1 MADEV
6 KINPFLE
13 IGSTGLTRFGGWI
26 YEEWLKDLQGQKA
39 IKIYKE
45 MRDSDP
51 VIGAILFAIKM
62 LIRQASWRVE
72 AGGNTRQDEEAKE
85 FLESCMKD
93 MSHSWHDLITEIL
106 SMLVFGWS
114 YHELVFK
121 RRNGDSRDPAQ
132 KSKYTDGRIGWRKI
146 PIRAQETFYQW
157 VFDEEDGGIKAL
169 KQMPPPDYRIREIPI
184 EKSLLFRTESR
195 KGSPEGVSI
204 LRTAYRAW
212 YFKKNIEEIEGI
224 GIERDLAGLPV
235 AYVPLELLNPNATT
249 EQKAVLSLIQRLV
262 TNIRRDETEGVVF
275 PAEELPDGR
284 KTGYKLSLLSTGGR
298 RQFDTTDIIERY
310 DKRIAMTVLADFIL
324 LGQDKVGSYALASS
338 KTNMFSLAIG
348 AILDSIQEVFN
359 TYAVPRLFALNS
371 FQGLSG
377 LPVLVHGDVES
388 PDLKELGDYISS
400 LAGAGFNI
408 IDDEVENYLRQVAS
422 LPQKPKEG
430 LGKRLYLPA
439 RIKQS
444 VDDDRQEFIKAVR
457 ELREAVRKAME
468 V

>member
-1 MADEV
+1 MADTDQM
-6 KINPFLE
+6 KISPFVE

-26 YEEWLKDLQGQKA
+26 SEEWLRDLQG
-39 IKIYKE
+39 IKGIKVYKE
-45 MRDSDP
+45 MRDNDP

-62 LIRQASWRVE
+62 LIRQASWWVE
-72 AGGNTRQDEEAKE
+72 AAGNTRQDEEAKE

-93 MSHSWHDLITEIL
+93 MSHTWHDLITEIL
-106 SMLVFGWS
+106 SMLVFGWCWN
-114 YHELVFK
+114 ELVYK

-157 VFDEEDGGIKAL
+157 VFDEEDGSVKAL
-169 KQMPPPDYRIREIPI
+169 RQQPPPDYRIREIPI
-184 EKSLLFRTESR
+184 EKSLLFRTESN
-195 KGSPEGVSI
+195 KNNSEGRSL
-204 LRTAYRAW
+204 LRNAYKPF

-235 AYVPLELLNPNATT
+235 AYVPPELLSPNATT

-275 PAEELPDGR
+275 PAEELPDGK

-298 RQFDTTDIIERY
+298 RQFDTTSIIERY
-310 DKRIAMTVLADFIL
+310 DRRIAMTVLADFIM
-324 LGQDKVGSYALASS
+324 LGHEKVGSFALASS

-359 TYAVPRLFALNS
+359 AYAVPRLFALNS

-377 LPVLVHGDVES
+377 LPALVHGDVES

-400 LAGAGFNI
+400 LAGAGFNV
-408 IDDEVENYLRQVAS
+408 IDDEVENYLRRVAS
-422 LPQKPKEG
+422 LPQKHKV
-430 LGKRLYLPA
+430 GKRLYLPV
-439 RIKQS
+439 RVKQS
-444 VDDDRQEFIKAVR
+444 FGDDRQEFIEAVR
-457 ELREAVRKAME
+457 ELRKAVRKAME